1 MGNWD
6 VEKKESAVKL
16 PSVKIEQNKKGLTE
30 IRVDG
35 KTLDRCYSAS
45 YEQSVD
51 TIPVFRFEVYGT
63 PYIDVASAG
72 VIIVVNPD
80 SIPTMIEAIDYTL
93 DVEEIDPGLSWTA
106 IKEILSNVV
115 ADAE

>member
-1 MGNWD
+1 MD
-6 VEKKESAVKL
+6 
-16 PSVKIEQNKKGLTE
+16 
-30 IRVDG
+30 
-35 KTLDRCYSAS
+35 
-45 YEQSVD
+45 
-51 TIPVFRFEVYGT
+51 
-63 PYIDVASAG
+63 SAG

-80 SIPTMIEAIDYTL
+80 SIPTMIDAIDYTL

>member
-93 DVEEIDPGLSWTA
+93 DVEEIDPGLPWTA